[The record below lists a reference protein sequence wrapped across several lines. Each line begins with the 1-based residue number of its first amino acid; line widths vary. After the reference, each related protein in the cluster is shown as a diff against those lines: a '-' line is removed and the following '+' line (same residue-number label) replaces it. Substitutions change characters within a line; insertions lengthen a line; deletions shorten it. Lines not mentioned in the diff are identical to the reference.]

1 MWPGIARR
9 MAVMRRPVNV
19 LLLKAGDLAVA
30 NLYIEQCM
38 KKVLNSLSHLAAK
51 CSGVAGAEDK

>member
-19 LLLKAGDLAVA
+19 LLLKGDLAVA
-30 NLYIEQCM
+30 SLYIEQCM